1 MKVMFRGAV
10 MLLLFF
16 AGALV
21 ITLVFAATLFGVP
34 RVDLP
39 AVGVLLLGVGGVGG
53 LLALLLLHPAVLGR
67 LGGVRAQMVGAGLLG
82 SLLLVGM
89 VIAGSG
95 AMFISSHD
103 LSILLT
109 MLLFAAV
116 LAVGFGLRAAA
127 PLARRVERL
136 RLGTARLAEGDL
148 GAKVEVEGHD
158 ELTAL
163 AEDFNRMAAALEQAK
178 MREREADEARRDLV
192 AAVSHDLR
200 TPLASARALIEAVT
214 DGIVDDPETRAR
226 YLASARGELAMLGRL
241 IDDLFELARIDAGVL
256 QLELEETSLRDLVS
270 DTLSSFGPE
279 AERRGVRLVGEIA
292 PEVDPVHANP
302 SKLQRVLYN
311 LVSNA
316 LRHTPADGKVFLRAV
331 TEEEA
336 IRVEVADT
344 GEGIAP
350 EDLPRIF
357 GRSFRGERSRSS
369 PKIGDDSGAGLGL
382 AIARGLV
389 EAHGG
394 TISVES
400 RLGEGSRFTF
410 TLQRSARHSTSP
422 T

>member
-1 MKVMFRGAV
+1 MT
-10 MLLLFF
+10 LLFF
-16 AGALV
+16 AGALA

-39 AVGVLLLGVGGVGG
+39 AVGVLLLGVGGGGG
-53 LLALLLLHPAVLGR
+53 LLALLLLHPAVLSH
-67 LGGVRAQMVGAGLLG
+67 LGGVRAQMVAAVLLG

-116 LAVGFGLRAAA
+116 LTVGFSLRAAV
-127 PLARRVERL
+127 PLARRIERL
-136 RLGTARLAEGDL
+136 RLGTARLAKGEL
-148 GAKVEVEGHD
+148 GAKVKVEGHD
-158 ELTAL
+158 ELAAL
-163 AEDFNRMAAALEQAK
+163 AEDFNRMAATLEQAR

-200 TPLASARALIEAVT
+200 TPLASVRALIEAVA
-214 DGIVDDPETRAR
+214 DGVVDDPETRAR
-226 YLASARGELAMLGRL
+226 YLASARGEVTKLGRL
-241 IDDLFELARIDAGVL
+241 VDDLFELARIDAGL
-256 QLELEETSLRDLVS
+256 LELELEETSLHDLVS

-279 AERRGVRLVGEIA
+279 AERQGIRLVGEVS
-292 PEVDPVHANP
+292 PEVDPVLASP

-316 LRHTPADGKVFLRAV
+316 LRHTPADGTVFLRAEP
-331 TEEEA
+331 EEDA
-336 IRVEVADT
+336 VRVEVADT
-344 GEGIAP
+344 GDGIAP
-350 EDLPRIF
+350 EDLPRVF
-357 GRSFRGERSRSS
+357 ERSFRGERSRSS
-369 PKIGDDSGAGLGL
+369 PGVGEDSGAGLGL

-394 TISVES
+394 KIDVES

-410 TLQRSARHSTSP
+410 TLQRVTLA
-422 T
+422 

>member
-1 MKVMFRGAV
+1 MASMFRDMA
-10 MLLLFF
+10 LTLLFF
-16 AGALV
+16 AGALA
-21 ITLVFAATLFGVP
+21 IALVSATTLFGVP
-34 RVDLP
+34 IVDLP
-39 AVGVLLLGVGGVGG
+39 AVGALLLGVGGAGG
-53 LLALLLLHPAVLGR
+53 MAALVLLRPTVLGR
-67 LGGVRAQMVGAGLLG
+67 LGGVRGQLVGAGLLG

-109 MLLFAAV
+109 MVLFAAV
-116 LAVGFGLRAAA
+116 LAVGFSLRAAV

-158 ELTAL
+158 ELAAL
-163 AEDFNRMAAALEQAK
+163 AEAFNRMAGALEQAK
-178 MREREADEARRDLV
+178 TREREADEARRDLV

-200 TPLASARALIEAVT
+200 TPLASTQALIEAVA
-214 DGIVDDPETRAR
+214 DGVADDPETRAR
-226 YLASARGELAMLGRL
+226 YLTSARGELAKLGRL
-241 IDDLFELARIDAGVL
+241 VDDLFELARMDAGML
-256 QLELEETSLRDLVS
+256 RLELEETSLRDLVS

-279 AERRGVRLVGEIA
+279 AERRGIRLVGEVS
-292 PEVDPVHANP
+292 PEVDPVLASP

-316 LRHTPADGKVFLRAV
+316 LRHTPADGTVFLRAEP
-331 TEEEA
+331 EEDTV
-336 IRVEVADT
+336 RVEVADT

-350 EDLPRIF
+350 EDLPRVF
-357 GRSFRGERSRSS
+357 ERSFRGERSRSS
-369 PKIGDDSGAGLGL
+369 PEADDDSGAGLGL

-394 TISVES
+394 TIDVES
-400 RLGEGSRFTF
+400 RLGQGSRFSF
-410 TLQRSARHSTSP
+410 TLQR
-422 T
+422 

>member
-1 MKVMFRGAV
+1 MMRTLRGVAV
-10 MLLLFF
+10 TLSFF
-16 AGALV
+16 AGALA
-21 ITLVFAATLFGVP
+21 ITLVCAATLFGVP
-34 RVDLP
+34 EADLL
-39 AVGVLLLGVGGVGG
+39 AVGVLLLGVGGAGG
-53 LLALLLLHPAVLGR
+53 LAALVLLRPAVLER
-67 LGGVRAQMVGAGLLG
+67 LGGVRAQMVAAALLG
-82 SLLLVGM
+82 SLLLGGM

-109 MLLFAAV
+109 MVLFAAV
-116 LAVGFGLRAAA
+116 LAVGFSLRAAV
-127 PLARRVERL
+127 PLARRVEQL

-148 GAKVEVEGHD
+148 GAKVKVEGHD

-178 MREREADEARRDLV
+178 LREREADEARRDLV

-200 TPLASARALIEAVT
+200 TPLASARALMEAVA
-214 DGIVDDPETRAR
+214 DGVVDDPETRAR
-226 YLASARGELAMLGRL
+226 YLATARGELAKLGRL
-241 IDDLFELARIDAGVL
+241 VDDLFELARIDAGVL

-292 PEVDPVHANP
+292 PEVDPVLANP

-316 LRHTPADGKVFLRAV
+316 LRHTPADGTVFLRAEP
-331 TEEEA
+331 EEDVV
-336 IRVEVADT
+336 RVEVADT

-350 EDLPRIF
+350 EDLPRVF
-357 GRSFRGERSRSS
+357 ERSFRGEKSRSL
-369 PKIGDDSGAGLGL
+369 PETGGDDSGAGLGL

-394 TISVES
+394 KIDVVS
-400 RLGEGSRFTF
+400 RLGEGSRFSF
-410 TLQRSARHSTSP
+410 TLQR
-422 T
+422 